1 MLDWFN
7 NSVYGDVTWLN
18 LVIAAAIFFVALILS
33 KVTAVQLRRT
43 FKEKMIQENLE
54 LLTKIASYGILVL
67 AVLWIMPTLGLEPS
81 GLMVAGGIVALAV
94 GFASQS
100 IIGNL
105 ISGLFLMG
113 ERPVKLGDQV
123 IIGDHRG
130 FVEDI
135 NIIST
140 AIRTLDG
147 LYVRVPNEMVFTSSI
162 VNFSLNPVRR
172 VDFDISIRY
181 SDDADKAISI
191 IKKLVEDHPL
201 TLVNPPTHVLVNGL
215 GDSSVDIVARIWT
228 PTSEWYP
235 VQRELLWKIKVAI
248 EAEGIQIPF
257 PQRVVWYGPEDG

>member
-1 MLDWFN
+1 MLDWLN
-7 NSVYGDVTWLN
+7 NPVYGDVTWFN
-18 LVIAAAIFFVALILS
+18 LVIAAIIVFVALILS
-33 KVTAVQLRRT
+33 KVTVVQLRRT
-43 FKEKMIQENLE
+43 FKEKMSQENLE
-54 LLTKIASYGILVL
+54 LMTKIVSYGILVL
-67 AVLWIMPTLGLEPS
+67 AALWVMPTLGLELS
-81 GLMVAGGIVALAV
+81 GLMVAGGIVALAI

-113 ERPVKLGDQV
+113 ERPVKLGDQI

-147 LYVRVPNEMVFTSSI
+147 LYIRIPNEMVFTSSI
-162 VNFSLNPVRR
+162 INYSLNPVRR
-172 VDFDISIRY
+172 LDLDIGIRY
-181 SDDADKAISI
+181 SDDADKAIKI
-191 IKKLVEDHPL
+191 IKNLVEEHPL
-201 TLVNPPTHVLVNGL
+201 TMVNPPTHVFVDNL
-215 GDSSVDIVARIWT
+215 GDNSVDIVARIWT
-228 PTSEWYP
+228 PTSEWYT
-235 VQRELLWKIKVAI
+235 VQRELLWKIKIAI

>member
-1 MLDWFN
+1 MLDWLN
-7 NSVYGDVTWLN
+7 NPIYGDVTWFN
-18 LVIAAAIFFVALILS
+18 LAISAIIFFAALIFS
-33 KVTAVQLRRT
+33 KVMVVQMRRT
-43 FKEKMIQENLE
+43 FKEKMSQENLE
-54 LLTKIASYGILVL
+54 LMTKIVSYGILVL

-81 GLMVAGGIVALAV
+81 GLMVAGGIVALAI

-105 ISGLFLMG
+105 ISGIFLMG
-113 ERPVKLGDQV
+113 ERPVKLGDQI

-147 LYVRVPNEMVFTSSI
+147 LYIRIPNEMVFTSSI
-162 VNFSLNPVRR
+162 INFSLNPVRR
-172 VDFDISIRY
+172 LDLDIGIRY
-181 SDDADKAISI
+181 SDDADKAIEI
-191 IKKLVEDHPL
+191 IKNLVEEHPL
-201 TLVNPPTHVLVNGL
+201 TMVNPPTYVFVDDL

-228 PTSEWYP
+228 PTSEWYT
-235 VQRELLWKIKVAI
+235 VQRELLWKIKIAI

-257 PQRVVWYGPEDG
+257 PQRVNWSGREDG

>member
-1 MLDWFN
+1 MLEWLN
-7 NSVYGDVTWLN
+7 KPLYGDVTWLS
-18 LVIAAAIFFVALILS
+18 LIIAAFIFFTAIVLS
-33 KVTAVQLRRT
+33 KVMVVQLRRT
-43 FKEKMIQENLE
+43 FKEKMGQENLE
-54 LLTKIASYGILVL
+54 LLAKIVSYGILVM

-81 GLMVAGGIVALAV
+81 GLMVAGGIVGLAV

-113 ERPVKLGDQV
+113 ERPVKLGDQ
-123 IIGDHRG
+123 IMIGDHRG

-135 NIIST
+135 NIISM

-147 LYVRVPNEMVFTSSI
+147 LYVRIPNETVFTSSI
-162 VNFSLNPVRR
+162 TNFSLNPVRR
-172 VDFDISIRY
+172 LDLDIGIRY
-181 SDDADKAISI
+181 SDDADKAVRI
-191 IKKLVEDHPL
+191 IENLLEEHPL
-201 TLVNPPTHVLVNGL
+201 TMVNPPSFVFVDNL

-228 PTSEWYP
+228 PTSEWYA
-235 VQRELLWKIKVAI
+235 VQRELLWKIKIAI